1 MYIANVKLKFNTM
14 FNENQIINYESPYK
28 WFIIKQGS
36 QFSIVKVSLP
46 QVNEFIQL
54 YEKNIQCSGSTL
66 SQLLQTFA
74 GVV

>member
-1 MYIANVKLKFNTM
+1 ML
-14 FNENQIINYESPYK
+14 NENQIINYESPYK

-54 YEKNIQCSGSTL
+54 HEKNIQCIGSTL